1 MPVTYAYEIQQE
13 MQEEKS
19 LPYCKIIKT
28 RKEIENYSLENSV
41 LITYIQTK
49 TCFSLEEVTKLSVT
63 ISFILFSLLR
73 AHFALYKA
81 ELNLSIVSLLTSK
94 SPPSSFKINTPI
106 FRVI

>member
-41 LITYIQTK
+41 LITYI
-49 TCFSLEEVTKLSVT
+49 
-63 ISFILFSLLR
+63 
-73 AHFALYKA
+73 
-81 ELNLSIVSLLTSK
+81 
-94 SPPSSFKINTPI
+94 
-106 FRVI
+106 